1 MFVCWRSGPKV
12 EVVLW
17 DACVCDVVRG
27 LRPAEKT
34 KNYVLCSAG
43 DCPRTR
49 LSGSVGPVGP
59 VKIWPGIRM
68 SGLLEDCER

>member
-1 MFVCWRSGPKV
+1 MG
-12 EVVLW
+12 
-17 DACVCDVVRG
+17 G
-27 LRPAEKT
+27 LRPAEKI